1 MLVRAEFIS
10 NEKGTERYRKPQK
23 ATESVKM
30 QYFVVQTHKI
40 MNLV

>member
-10 NEKGTERYRKPQK
+10 NEKGTERHRKAQK
-23 ATESVKM
+23 AAESVKM
-30 QYFVVQTHKI
+30 QYCVAQTHKI